1 MGRIDIICSYID
13 KCQTFADVGCDHGYC
28 TERALAEGKCKSAVI
43 TDISAKCLAKAE
55 KLLARYMQSGVCRSV
70 CCDGLSGVDKSV
82 EQVLIAGIGGEEIIK
97 ILSRDFIPKKFILQP
112 MSHVP
117 KVRKFLI
124 DSGCKITVDDVF
136 KDDKFYFIIKGERSD
151 GTENYSEE
159 QLYFGRDSLKN
170 PVLKDYA
177 KTELEKKERYLQDC
191 ERAGA
196 DEQSRLKLIKEI
208 SYLKGVVY
216 DR

>member
-13 KCQTFADVGCDHGYC
+13 KCKSFADVGCDHGFC
-28 TERALAEGKCKSAVI
+28 TERTLAEGKCQSAVI

-55 KLLARYMQSGVCRSV
+55 KLLARYVDSGVCRSV
-70 CCDGLSGVDKSV
+70 CCDGLSGVDDGV
-82 EQVLIAGIGGEEIIK
+82 EQVLIAGMGGEEIIK
-97 ILSRDFIPKKFILQP
+97 ILSRGFIPQKFILQP
-112 MSHVP
+112 MNHAP

-124 DSGCKITVDDVF
+124 DSGCKITADDLF
-136 KDDKFYFIIKGERSD
+136 RDDKFYFIIKGERS
-151 GTENYSEE
+151 GGEENYSEE

-170 PVLKDYA
+170 SVLKEYA

-196 DEQSRLKLIKEI
+196 DKQSCMKLKKEI
-208 SYLKGVVY
+208 TFLKGVVY